1 MAREVQDDA
10 YVPMAPFGDHC
21 LDHPERIDVSG
32 PGDCQSVRPASSCD
46 EGGDRHRHR
55 RVGPFSGRIIQLTP
69 TTIGVL
75 TRDTRRDLTEADV
88 LTIVRRSG
96 GDAGRG
102 ARWGLAIGAAF
113 GLLLTIPA
121 ATDCYDCG
129 WQIPLAGA
137 MFAGIG
143 AGVGAGIGASLTT
156 RELVYSRGKG
166 APAKVTISPI
176 VDRDR
181 KGVRMALRF

>member
-1 MAREVQDDA
+1 MTSTSAWRLLA
-10 YVPMAPFGDHC
+10 TSALMI
-21 LDHPERIDVSG
+21 LSG
-32 PGDCQSVRPASSCD
+32 PMTQAQEIARAFDQLPALVKAGDTVSVIDAS
-46 EGGDRHRHR
+46 GLQ
-55 RVGPFSGRIIQLTP
+55 FSGRIIQLTP

-75 TRDTRRDLTEADV
+75 TRGTRRDLTEADV
-88 LTIVRRSG
+88 LSIVRRNG

-129 WQIPLAGA
+129 WQIPLGGA

-166 APAKVTISPI
+166 APTNVTISPI